1 MIRRIL
7 LSLAV
12 CLGST
17 VALAQGSVSI
27 DGAFARPTIG
37 QQRTSAAYMT
47 IKSPAGADRLLRVT
61 SPVAAKVELHNHI
74 KDGDVMR
81 MREVSAID
89 VPAGGAATL
98 APGGLHIMLLELKQP
113 LKAGESVPLTL
124 EFEKA
129 GKVDVA
135 APVQAAAPGGAMPGH
150 KH

>member
-1 MIRRIL
+1 MFQRIL
-7 LSLAV
+7 LSLAFV
-12 CLGST
+12 LAT
-17 VALAQGSVSI
+17 TAALAQGGVSI

-47 IKSPAGADRLLRVT
+47 IKSPAGADRLLRAS

-74 KDGDVMR
+74 NDGAVMR
-81 MREVSAID
+81 MREVSSID

-113 LKAGESVPLTL
+113 LKTGETVPLTL

-129 GKVDVA
+129 GKVDLTV
-135 APVQAAAPGGAMPGH
+135 PVQAPRAGGAMPGH

>member
-1 MIRRIL
+1 MLRRTLFAAAL
-7 LSLAV
+7 LFGAGTAFAETAV
-12 CLGST
+12 K
-17 VALAQGSVSI
+17 I

-47 IKSPAGADRLLRVT
+47 IKSAAGADRLLRVT
-61 SPVAAKVELHNHI
+61 SPLAAKVELHNHI

-81 MREVSAID
+81 MREVPSID

-113 LKAGESVPLTL
+113 LKTGESIPLTL

-129 GKVDVA
+129 GKVEVA
-135 APVQAAAPGGAMPGH
+135 APVQAGGGAQH